1 MTFNILSTQPKI
13 YNSFL
18 KTGLIARGIDK
29 KIIDLK
35 VFDLHD
41 FASDKHRSIDDS
53 PYGGGA
59 GMVLRVDIIDRAL
72 HDLKAKK
79 SDQNLKI
86 ILLTPQGKKFN
97 QKIAR
102 KLSRKEELVLISG
115 RFEGY
120 DERIRDLVDEEISI
134 GDYILIDGDVATMV
148 LIEAISRLVPG
159 FIQKLESLKEESFT
173 NLKIDNCKIENCLE
187 YPQYTRPENYKG
199 KKVPSIL
206 LSGNHQ
212 KIADWRLQKSLQKTK
227 RERPDL
233 F

>member
-159 FIQKLESLKEESFT
+159 FIQTLESLKEESFT